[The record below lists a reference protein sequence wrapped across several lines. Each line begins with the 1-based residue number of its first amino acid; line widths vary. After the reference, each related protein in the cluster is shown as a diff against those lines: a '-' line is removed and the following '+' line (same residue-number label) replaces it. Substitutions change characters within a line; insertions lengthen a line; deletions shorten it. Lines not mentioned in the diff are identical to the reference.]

1 VVEYDAFADAL
12 VAGAKTYID
21 SQFAPILQ
29 RLAVLEARTA
39 SEPVPGVGIQSAI
52 RNAAGDL
59 VFILTDGKMLPIG
72 PIDGKDGKDAAPVD
86 PGDIARMIDETVA
99 RLPPAA
105 PGKDAP
111 AVPVEAVAAAL
122 KAEIEPVLRDVA
134 LAAVA
139 ALPKAVDGADADMVE
154 VQRLIGA
161 EVTRQIAE
169 MPPVD
174 IEPIV
179 ARAVAAM
186 PPGPAGRDADP
197 EVIAAQVERAVA
209 ALPRPADGKSV
220 SAEDIAPVVERA
232 VAQAVA
238 ALPPAPAGKDAD
250 PEVITAEVERAVAAL
265 PRPADGRTP
274 TEADIEP
281 IVAAAVA
288 ALPPAP
294 AGRDAD
300 PEVTAKLIEAQVA
313 AMPRPADGKSVSV
326 EDLAPV
332 IERAVAQA
340 VAARPPAKDGVG
352 VTGAL
357 IDREGRL
364 VLTLSDGAVKE
375 LGVVLG
381 KDADMEALAAICV
394 REIEK
399 IPRPRD
405 GIDGLGFEDVQVVH
419 DGERQVTIRFAR
431 GEHVKEFALTIPAI
445 IDRGIWREGKF
456 AKGDGVTWDGSF
468 FIAQCDTEQK
478 PLLHQDWRQA
488 VKAGRPGKNTE
499 TVKYLPASVKLA
511 DNAAP

>member
-99 RLPPAA
+99 RLPPPA

-111 AVPVEAVAAAL
+111 SVPVEAVAAAL
-122 KAEIEPVLRDVA
+122 KAEIEPALREVA

-139 ALPKAVDGADADMVE
+139 ALPKAVDGANGADADMVE

-238 ALPPAPAGKDAD
+238 A
-250 PEVITAEVERAVAAL
+250 
-265 PRPADGRTP
+265 
-274 TEADIEP
+274 
-281 IVAAAVA
+281 
-288 ALPPAP
+288 
-294 AGRDAD
+294 
-300 PEVTAKLIEAQVA
+300 
-313 AMPRPADGKSVSV
+313 
-326 EDLAPV
+326 
-332 IERAVAQA
+332 
-340 VAARPPAKDGVG
+340 RPPAKDGVG

-364 VLTLSDGAVKE
+364 VLTLADGAVKE